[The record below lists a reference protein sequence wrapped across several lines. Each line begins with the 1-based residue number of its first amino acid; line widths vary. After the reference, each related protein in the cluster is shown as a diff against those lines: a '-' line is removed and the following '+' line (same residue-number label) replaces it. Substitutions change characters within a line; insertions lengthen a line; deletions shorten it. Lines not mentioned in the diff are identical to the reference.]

1 MKQGTCQLRAKT
13 GGRDGGEGRRGAGEF
28 PLHFSLAVDELV
40 SCLLTGDGAGID
52 DTVVK
57 LLSF

>member
-13 GGRDGGEGRRGAGEF
+13 GGGDEGEGRREAGEF

-40 SCLLTGDGAGID
+40 SRLLTGDGAGID

-57 LLSF
+57 LVSF